1 MFEPHS
7 PRLPRIAVGGVVF
20 NDNKIL
26 LVKRGKPPSQGNWA
40 IPGGKVRLGETLLQA
55 CERELL
61 EETGIATRAR
71 APIFVFDLI
80 AETAQAIEYHY
91 VIVDVYASYVSG
103 NIKAGDDA
111 TSAGWF
117 TREELTRTDLDDNTH
132 RFLRTWWP
140 RLEELQNGTG
150 EEYFLVW

>member
-1 MFEPHS
+1 MLEFPS
-7 PRLPRIAVGGVVF
+7 PSLPRVAVGGVVF

-26 LVKRGKPPSQGNWA
+26 LVKRGKPPSQGKWA
-40 IPGGKVRLGETLLQA
+40 IPGGKVRLGESLLQA

-80 AETAQAIEYHY
+80 AEGAQAIAYHY

-103 NIKAGDDA
+103 NIKPGDDA
-111 TSAGWF
+111 TDAAWF
-117 TREELTRTDLDDNTH
+117 TREELTRTDLDDNTR
-132 RFLRTWWP
+132 RFLNDWWP
-140 RLEELQNGTG
+140 RLKKLE
-150 EEYFLVW
+150 